1 MNISVRFYYLIAFV
15 GLSFLSAC
23 QEQTTQ
29 NTYDLAIKNIT
40 VINEQGISDDHLY
53 TVYLKD
59 GLIAEIEPIDTSKN
73 LFTTKKIDGS
83 GKYILPGFWDNH
95 THFRGGAQ
103 LVTQNDFFLEQ
114 FIKYGITTVRDAGG
128 DLTPQVQQWNKEIQ
142 NGTRLGPTIY
152 TSGPKLD
159 GKNARWAG
167 SIGVASNDEIH
178 KALDSL
184 QSINVDYVKLY
195 DSTLSGEQYLE
206 IIKQAEKRGMITSG
220 HMPFTVTLDETI
232 DAGIDNI
239 EHLYYILKGCSSKEE
254 EITSLIKEG
263 KLGFWNSM
271 AQLIETY
278 DEDTAQRTF
287 KKLKDHNVY
296 VTPTLFIGDILSY
309 MDEVDHSSDAYLALL
324 EKDFISTYNGRINS
338 ALNASDEAKQNR
350 KDLQKFFLQLVK
362 KLDDAG
368 VTLLAGSDSGAY
380 NAYTYPGPSL
390 HGELREMTRAGIATS
405 SVLSSM
411 YDGAHFLNKP
421 LYQFKKGGIADLV
434 ILNNHPLR
442 DIKATEDIWM
452 VIKNGEVVYDYSDL

>member
-1 MNISVRFYYLIAFV
+1 MNLSVRSYYLIAFV
-15 GLSFLSAC
+15 SLSILNAC
-23 QEQTTQ
+23 QEHTFQ

-40 VINEQGISDDHLY
+40 IINEKGISDGDLY
-53 TVYLKD
+53 TVYIKD
-59 GLIAEIEPIDTSKN
+59 GLIAEIDPLDTSKS
-73 LFTTKKIDGS
+73 LFATKEIDGS

-95 THFRGGAQ
+95 THFRGGPE
-103 LVTQNDFFLEQ
+103 LVTQNELFLKQ

-142 NGTRLGPTIY
+142 NGTRIGPTIY

-167 SIGVASNDEIH
+167 SIGVSNSDEIS

-206 IIKQAEKRGMITSG
+206 IIKQAESRGMITSG

-239 EHLYYILKGCSSKEE
+239 EHLYYILKGCSSQEK
-254 EITSLIKEG
+254 EITAQIKEG
-263 KLGFWNSM
+263 KLGFWGSM

-287 KKLKDHNVY
+287 KKLKDNNVY

-309 MDEVDHSSDAYLALL
+309 MDEVDHNKDSYLALL
-324 EKDFISTYNGRINS
+324 EEDFIATYEGRVNS

-350 KDLQKFFLQLVK
+350 KDLQEFFLQLVK

-368 VTLLAGSDSGAY
+368 VTLLSGSDSGAY

-390 HGELREMTRAGIATS
+390 HGELREMTRAGISTS
-405 SVLSSM
+405 TALSSM
-411 YDGAHFLNKP
+411 YDGAHFLNKS
-421 LYQFKKGGIADLV
+421 LYQFSKGGIADLV
-434 ILNNHPLR
+434 ILNSNPLR
-442 DIKATEDIWM
+442 DIKATEDIWL
-452 VIKNGEVVYDYSDL
+452 VIKNGAIIHSND

>member
-1 MNISVRFYYLIAFV
+1 MNLSVRFYYLIAFV
-15 GLSFLSAC
+15 SLSILNAC
-23 QEQTTQ
+23 QEHTSQ

-40 VINEQGISDDHLY
+40 IINEKGISDGDLY
-53 TVYLKD
+53 TVYIKD
-59 GLIAEIEPIDTSKN
+59 GLIAEIDPLDTSKS
-73 LFTTKKIDGS
+73 LFATKEIDGS

-95 THFRGGAQ
+95 THFRGGSK
-103 LVTQNDFFLEQ
+103 LITQNELFLKQ

-142 NGTRLGPTIY
+142 NGTRIGPTIY

-167 SIGVASNDEIH
+167 SIGVSNSDEIS

-206 IIKQAEKRGMITSG
+206 IIKQAESRGMITSG

-239 EHLYYILKGCSSKEE
+239 EHLYYILKGCSSQEK
-254 EITSLIKEG
+254 EITAQIKEG

-271 AQLIETY
+271 EQLIATY

-287 KKLKDHNVY
+287 KKLKDNNVY

-309 MDEVDHSSDAYLALL
+309 MDEVDHSNDTYLALL
-324 EKDFISTYNGRINS
+324 EEDFIATYKGRIQS
-338 ALNASDEAKQNR
+338 ALNATPEAIQRR
-350 KDLQKFFLQLVK
+350 KDLQVFFLTLAK
-362 KLDDAG
+362 KLNDAG

-380 NAYTYPGPSL
+380 NSYTYPGPSL
-390 HGELREMTRAGIATS
+390 HGELKELTRANIKPATA
-405 SVLSSM
+405 LTAM
-411 YDGAHFLNKP
+411 YEGARFLNKTS
-421 LYQFKKGGIADLV
+421 YSFSKGGIADLV
-434 ILNNHPLR
+434 VLNSNPL
-442 DIKATEDIWM
+442 EDINATKDIWL
-452 VIKNGEVVYDYSDL
+452 VIKNGAVVRNKD